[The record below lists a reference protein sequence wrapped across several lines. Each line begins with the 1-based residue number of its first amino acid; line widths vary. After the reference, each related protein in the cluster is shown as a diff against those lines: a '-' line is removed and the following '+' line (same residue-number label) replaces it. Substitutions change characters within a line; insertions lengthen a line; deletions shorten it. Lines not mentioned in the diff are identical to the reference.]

1 MSMMLFNVTLLSA
14 ASTIPSAPLNAIPS
28 DTASHH
34 HGGNSK
40 TRRRGIAYR
49 EGFTCILPRPP

>member
-40 TRRRGIAYR
+40 TLG
-49 EGFTCILPRPP
+49 EE